1 MYLISCCC
9 GWRCFSLNNTI
20 DRFQKRMRD
29 QEGLGGK
36 AVRDHDHMEVSR
48 PYAAGM
54 FAKSFIKALSSS
66 KDRTRKV
73 WLISLAKCNLMIE
86 YFHILGISS
95 RLNFAENW
103 FLKSDI
109 L

>member
-1 MYLISCCC
+1 M
-9 GWRCFSLNNTI
+9 
-20 DRFQKRMRD
+20 KD

-36 AVRDHDHMEVSR
+36 AVRDHDHMEVSW

-54 FAKSFIKALSSS
+54 LSKSFIKKALSSS
-66 KDRTRKV
+66 KDRMRKLSV
-73 WLISLAKCNLMIE
+73 VNLTSEKSE

-95 RLNFAENW
+95 RLDFAKTW